1 MGALALI
8 VLALD
13 QATKALVR
21 TAVERGESVDVALG
35 LEIVNVRNPGI
46 AFGLLQDGGAVLL
59 LVAAVT
65 LSLLVA
71 WFATGPTR
79 PGLWIAVGLLIG
91 GALGNLLDR
100 LRDGEV
106 TDFIDPPLW
115 PAFNVAD
122 IGITFGVLLL
132 ILIALTG
139 DDQGSNQGDESAT
152 QP

>member
-1 MGALALI
+1 MA
-8 VLALD
+8 VLAAVVLGLD

-21 TAVERGESVDVALG
+21 GAVGRGERIDVVLG

-46 AFGLLQDGGAVLL
+46 AFGLFEDGGLL
-59 LVAAVT
+59 LLAITAGT

-91 GALGNLLDR
+91 GAAGNLLDR
-100 LRDGEV
+100 LREGEV

-122 IGITFGVLLL
+122 IAITFGVLLL
-132 ILIALTG
+132 ILIALSG
-139 DDQGSNQGDESAT
+139 GEEGEGAAE
-152 QP
+152 P